1 MVYMSENN
9 DILSGSMLK
18 NILRFVWPLMLAN
31 ILQITFHFADVMVI
45 GNFVSE
51 HGLAAVGV
59 TSPITIF
66 FMWGLNG

>member
-1 MVYMSENN
+1 MKKNKEL
-9 DILSGSMLK
+9 DIVNGPLLSNVLM
-18 NILRFVWPLMLAN
+18 FAWPLMLAN

-45 GNFVSE
+45 GNYVSE

-66 FMWGLNG
+66 CMW